1 MAPNHDIATRALVV
15 TLKSVAGKSNSEVC
29 YLTGLPESTV
39 RSIYAKAI
47 KRGFEYNASQP
58 VTICNAHLEDAPRSG
73 RPTKETEAS
82 RGSQYLCYNSAPDTQ
97 EGRLQEDEADEEA
110 WVDQED

>member
-58 VTICNAHLEDAPRSG
+58 ITICNAHLEDAPRSG
-73 RPTKETEAS
+73 RPTKETKAV
-82 RGSQYLCYNSAPDTQ
+82 RQ
-97 EGRLQEDEADEEA
+97 
-110 WVDQED
+110 

>member
-73 RPTKETEAS
+73 RPAKETEAVRQS
-82 RGSQYLCYNSAPDTQ
+82 ITQ
-97 EGRLQEDEADEEA
+97 KLVRDRYGREKSCADLAGELS
-110 WVDQED
+110 